1 MPFAAQ
7 WLAYARPY
15 RRFGQA
21 LTDQPAR
28 LGVDAVRYSFIVVDF
43 HHLLPA
49 GRPAL
54 LALHM
59 DGRLGERLTVR
70 APEGVRLGL
79 VERLAHGGGDVVDRT
94 DRGRRELEKF
104 PGVDDL

>member
-54 LALHM
+54 LTL
-59 DGRLGERLTVR
+59 
-70 APEGVRLGL
+70 P
-79 VERLAHGGGDVVDRT
+79 
-94 DRGRRELEKF
+94 
-104 PGVDDL
+104 

>member
-7 WLAYARPY
+7 WLAYARAY

-54 LALHM
+54 L
-59 DGRLGERLTVR
+59 TVYSTPKLS
-70 APEGVRLGL
+70 AY
-79 VERLAHGGGDVVDRT
+79 
-94 DRGRRELEKF
+94 KS
-104 PGVDDL
+104 DDLGKWR

>member
-1 MPFAAQ
+1 MNVLGPAELSRREIAGGSSGFVSKAV
-7 WLAYARPY
+7 PY

-54 LALHM
+54 LTLPTTTSAWS
-59 DGRLGERLTVR
+59 T
-70 APEGVRLGL
+70 
-79 VERLAHGGGDVVDRT
+79 T
-94 DRGRRELEKF
+94 C
-104 PGVDDL
+104 

>member
-54 LALHM
+54 LTVHPPLGWVLSEATREGLDDLANRCGNRVQLNQLEAAL
-59 DGRLGERLTVR
+59 GRLTQ
-70 APEGVRLGL
+70 PEAGV
-79 VERLAHGGGDVVDRT
+79 AA
-94 DRGRRELEKF
+94 F
-104 PGVDDL
+104 SAN

>member
-54 LALHM
+54 L
-59 DGRLGERLTVR
+59 T
-70 APEGVRLGL
+70 
-79 VERLAHGGGDVVDRT
+79 LA
-94 DRGRRELEKF
+94 
-104 PGVDDL
+104 